1 MPFWR
6 KELLS
11 VPSKFDLGNPPTD
24 FNFPL
29 FTVIGLNPVR
39 LLCLISIVLWLYI
52 CPFKPVCSDLGSRS
66 DLVGEDKIPGAFS
79 TLGSLSSRSDP
90 LSPSAYFRSREAL
103 FGLVT

>member
-6 KELLS
+6 KEPLS

-29 FTVIGLNPVR
+29 FTVIGSNPVR
-39 LLCLISIVLWLYI
+39 LLCLISIVLWLYV
-52 CPFKPVCSDLGSRS
+52 CPFKPVYSDLGSRS
-66 DLVGEDKIPGAFS
+66 DLVGEDEIPGAFS
-79 TLGSLSSRSDP
+79 ALGSLSSGSDP

-103 FGLVT
+103 FGPVT